1 MKSNCSGID
10 RLLSDIRLKFDYFIF
25 AYSEHPLDNESHFD
39 DYTPSSSNSN
49 PDFIAREDLSAYYL
63 LGPTEISTVP
73 SGTGDVDTPHRVFDN
88 IPHSSVWGIGLN
100 HEQL

>member
-10 RLLSDIRLKFDYFIF
+10 RLLSDIRLKFDYFTF

-63 LGPTEISTVP
+63 LGPTEISTVA
-73 SGTGDVDTPHRVFDN
+73 SGTGDVDTHDGCSTIV
-88 IPHSSVWGIGLN
+88 PHSSVWGMGLN